1 MFEGLRDRLSGIFK
15 DIRSRGVLGDK
26 EVDAAL
32 REIRLAL
39 LEADVNFKVAKDFI
53 AKIRADLIGVAQ
65 AAYIDPSQQV
75 VKAVQAS
82 LVELMGARG
91 ASLER
96 AASGTTVV
104 MFVGLQGS
112 GKTTSAGKLA
122 LRLKKQ
128 GLRILLVPADV
139 ARPAAILQLKRLAEQ
154 TETDA
159 FDSEGMSDPV
169 AIVEAALN
177 RAKSEHYDYCIVDTA
192 GRMHVDDALMHE
204 LRRMKTAASPHE
216 ILLVADAMTGQ
227 EAVNLGEAF
236 GEAVGLTGVVLTKM
250 DGDARGGAAVSLRAV
265 TGVPIKLV
273 GVGEKLDALEE
284 FHPERM
290 ASRILGMGD
299 VLSLIEKAEAAF
311 EPEAAQAM
319 AANLQKG
326 AFTLEMLRD
335 QMKQMSK
342 MGSMS
347 DVLSMVP
354 GLGAKLKGAEVDER
368 EVTRTVAIIDSMTQE
383 ERLRPAIIK
392 GSRRKRI
399 AAGSGTEVM
408 HVNRVLKQFTQMQKM
423 MRGFSKGGKKR
434 NQMKLMQQMLNQ

>member
-1 MFEGLRDRLSGIFK
+1 M
-15 DIRSRGVLGDK
+15 LGEQ

-65 AAYIDPSQQV
+65 AAHIDPSQQV

-82 LVELMGARG
+82 LVDLMGGRG
-91 ASLER
+91 ATLER
-96 AASGTTVV
+96 AKSGTTVV
-104 MFVGLQGS
+104 MLVGLQGS

-159 FDSEGMSDPV
+159 FDSEGMGDPV

-192 GRMHVDDALMHE
+192 GRMHVDDALMDE
-204 LRRMKTAASPHE
+204 LRRMKTAAGPHE
-216 ILLVADAMTGQ
+216 VLLVADAMTGQ

-236 GEAVGLTGVVLTKM
+236 GGAVGLTGVVLTKM

-273 GVGEKLDALEE
+273 GVGEKLDAIEE

-311 EPEAAQAM
+311 EPEAAQEM
-319 AANLQKG
+319 AASLQKG

-354 GLGAKLKGAEVDER
+354 GLGAKLKGAEVDDK
-368 EVTRTVAIIDSMTQE
+368 EVVRTVAIIDSMTEE
-383 ERLRPAIIK
+383 ERRRPAIIK

-423 MRGFSKGGKKR
+423 MRGFSKGGKR
-434 NQMKLMQQMLNQ
+434 NQMKMMQQMLNR

>member
-1 MFEGLRDRLSGIFK
+1 
-15 DIRSRGVLGDK
+15 
-26 EVDAAL
+26 
-32 REIRLAL
+32 
-39 LEADVNFKVAKDFI
+39 
-53 AKIRADLIGVAQ
+53 
-65 AAYIDPSQQV
+65 
-75 VKAVQAS
+75 
-82 LVELMGARG
+82 
-91 ASLER
+91 
-96 AASGTTVV
+96 
-104 MFVGLQGS
+104 
-112 GKTTSAGKLA
+112 
-122 LRLKKQ
+122 
-128 GLRILLVPADV
+128 
-139 ARPAAILQLKRLAEQ
+139 
-154 TETDA
+154 
-159 FDSEGMSDPV
+159 
-169 AIVEAALN
+169 
-177 RAKSEHYDYCIVDTA
+177 
-192 GRMHVDDALMHE
+192 
-204 LRRMKTAASPHE
+204 
-216 ILLVADAMTGQ
+216 
-227 EAVNLGEAF
+227 
-236 GEAVGLTGVVLTKM
+236 
-250 DGDARGGAAVSLRAV
+250 V

>member
-15 DIRSRGVLGDK
+15 DLRSRGVLGEQ

-53 AKIRADLIGVAQ
+53 AKIRVDLIGVAQ
-65 AAYIDPSQQV
+65 AAHIDPSQQV

-82 LVELMGARG
+82 LVDLMGGRG
-91 ASLER
+91 ATLER
-96 AASGTTVV
+96 TASGTTVV

-169 AIVEAALN
+169 AIVEAALA

-192 GRMHVDDALMHE
+192 GRMHVDDELMDE
-204 LRRMKTAASPHE
+204 LRRMKKAASPHE

-311 EPEAAQAM
+311 EPEAAQEM

-342 MGSMS
+342 LGSMS

-368 EVTRTVAIIDSMTQE
+368 EVTRTVAIIDSMTKE
-383 ERLRPAIIK
+383 ERRRPAIIK

-423 MRGFSKGGKKR
+423 MRGFSKGGKR
-434 NQMKLMQQMLNQ
+434 NQMKMMQQMLNQ

>member
-1 MFEGLRDRLSGIFK
+1 M
-15 DIRSRGVLGDK
+15 LGEE

-39 LEADVNFKVAKDFI
+39 LEADVNFKVAKDFV
-53 AKIRADLIGVAQ
+53 AKIRADLIGATQ
-65 AAYIDPSQQV
+65 AAHLDPSQQV

-82 LVELMGARG
+82 LVDLMGGRG
-91 ASLER
+91 ASLEK
-96 AASGTTVV
+96 AKSGTTVV

-122 LRLKKQ
+122 LRFKSQ
-128 GLRILLVPADV
+128 GLRVLLVPADV

-177 RAKSEHYDYCIVDTA
+177 RAKSEHYDYCLVDTA
-192 GRMHVDDALMHE
+192 GRMHVDDALMDE
-204 LRRMKTAASPHE
+204 LRRMKTAAGPHE

-227 EAVNLGEAF
+227 EAVNLGKAF

-265 TGVPIKLV
+265 TGTPIKLV

-299 VLSLIEKAEAAF
+299 VLSLIEKAEATF
-311 EPEAAQAM
+311 EPEAAQEM
-319 AANLQKG
+319 AASLQKG

-335 QMKQMSK
+335 QMMQMRK

-354 GLGAKLKGAEVDER
+354 GLGAKLKGAEVDDR
-368 EVTRTVAIIDSMTQE
+368 EVVRTVAIIDSMTLE
-383 ERLRPAIIK
+383 ERRRPVIIK

-408 HVNRVLKQFTQMQKM
+408 HVNRVLKQFTQIQKM
-423 MRGFSKGGKKR
+423 MRGFSKGGNGKK
-434 NQMKLMQQMLNQ
+434 MKMMQQMFNR